1 MQPLDVAATLRGK
14 RILFVG
20 ATGFVGKVALS
31 MLLRRYPD
39 LGKMFVLVRPGAG
52 SSSEDRFF
60 TKVAAS
66 PTFDPIRERWG
77 DGTDAF
83 LREKVRAARRRRG
96 AADAQLQRSRSRED
110 RAARRRSSTA
120 RGWCSFNPS
129 LETALRINV
138 LGPKHVLEVARKTGA
153 AVVHIS
159 TCFVAGNRDGEVWED
174 EPLVGY
180 FPRKDRGDGTQ
191 TDTLRD
197 DDFTVDNEIADCQR
211 IIDQVKSRADDRAH
225 VSEFRDKGAARLKD
239 EGRDADDERTLKI
252 AVQRERKMWVAE
264 KLTDLGMERAQHW
277 GWPNTYT
284 YTKSL
289 GDQVCAGAKDV
300 RACIV
305 RPAIVESAVRYPFE
319 GWNEGFTTSSPLA
332 FLTIKGHRTYPA
344 GDKAT
349 LDIIPVDM
357 VASGLIMAT
366 AATVAGEN
374 ELVYQLGSSDVN
386 PLYMKRAVEL
396 LGLFKRRYFND
407 RKEKG
412 EGNKLL
418 NIALSR
424 HGAGGGVAGA
434 LRPDVGAGVDVAGRR
449 RRPRSSTS

>member
-1 MQPLDVAATLRGK
+1 MLQKATLPPLDVAETLRGK

-31 MLLRRYPD
+31 MFLCRYPD
-39 LGKMFVLVRPGAG
+39 IGKLFVLVRPGAG

-60 TKVAAS
+60 RKVAAS

-83 LREKVRAARRRRG
+83 LREKVVPLAGDVARPMLNFNDETLAKIG
-96 AADAQLQRSRSRED
+96 KLDVIINCAGLV
-110 RAARRRSSTA
+110 
-120 RGWCSFNPS
+120 SFNPS

-153 AVVHIS
+153 AVIHIS

-197 DDFTVDNEIADCQR
+197 DDFSVELEIADCQR
-211 IIDQVKSRADDRAH
+211 IIDQIKSRADDRAH
-225 VSEFRDKGAARLKD
+225 VSEFRDKGTARLRS
-239 EGRDADDERTLKI
+239 EGRDEDDERTLKV
-252 AVQRERKMWVAE
+252 AVQRERKMWIAE
-264 KLTDLGMERAQHW
+264 KLTALGMERAQHW

-289 GDQVCAGAKDV
+289 GDQVCAAAQKDGV
-300 RACIV
+300 RPCIV
-305 RPAIVESAVRYPFE
+305 RPAIVESSVRYPFP
-319 GWNEGFTTSSPLA
+319 GWNEGFTTSAPLA
-332 FLTIKGHRTYPA
+332 FLAIKGYRTYPA
-344 GDKAT
+344 GDGST
-349 LDIIPVDM
+349 LNIIPVDL

-374 ELVYQLGSSDVN
+374 DLVYQLGSSDLN

-396 LGLFKRRYFND
+396 LGLFRRQYFTRRRQN
-407 RKEKG
+407 G
-412 EGNKLL
+412 EG
-418 NIALSR
+418 
-424 HGAGGGVAGA
+424 
-434 LRPDVGAGVDVAGRR
+434 
-449 RRPRSSTS
+449 SS

>member
-31 MLLRRYPD
+31 MFLCRYPD
-39 LGKMFVLVRPGAG
+39 IGKMFVLVRPGAG

-83 LREKVRAARRRRG
+83 LREKCAPLAGDVARPMLNFSE
-96 AADAQLQRSRSRED
+96 ADLEKIGKLDAIINCAGLV
-110 RAARRRSSTA
+110 
-120 RGWCSFNPS
+120 SFNPS

-180 FPRKDRGDGTQ
+180 FPRKDRGTGTQ

-197 DDFTVDNEIADCQR
+197 DDFSVDLEIADCQR

-239 EGRDADDERTLKI
+239 EGRDADD
-252 AVQRERKMWVAE
+252 
-264 KLTDLGMERAQHW
+264 G
-277 GWPNTYT
+277 
-284 YTKSL
+284 
-289 GDQVCAGAKDV
+289 
-300 RACIV
+300 
-305 RPAIVESAVRYPFE
+305 ESAPAK
-319 GWNEGFTTSSPLA
+319 SSGQMA
-332 FLTIKGHRTYPA
+332 
-344 GDKAT
+344 
-349 LDIIPVDM
+349 
-357 VASGLIMAT
+357 VA
-366 AATVAGEN
+366 AAEIA
-374 ELVYQLGSSDVN
+374 
-386 PLYMKRAVEL
+386 
-396 LGLFKRRYFND
+396 D
-407 RKEKG
+407 RPH
-412 EGNKLL
+412 
-418 NIALSR
+418 AR
-424 HGAGGGVAGA
+424 
-434 LRPDVGAGVDVAGRR
+434 LRPDDAEQEVHDATADVAIERDAPGGFRVDRAAVGNVACRHPLLALLHRR
-449 RRPRSSTS
+449 QEFVVGLGLAHLGQQQLHRFNR